1 MLIKIIIIIIVVLEM
16 GIMGIM
22 GLGSIRVLCVI
33 VGELRRVIR
42 LGKLRSRYFRIL
54 IRGYS

>member
-1 MLIKIIIIIIVVLEM
+1 MLIKIIIIVALEM
-16 GIMGIM
+16 GVLGM
-22 GLGSIRVLCVI
+22 GSIRVLCVI
-33 VGELRRVIR
+33 VGELRKVIR